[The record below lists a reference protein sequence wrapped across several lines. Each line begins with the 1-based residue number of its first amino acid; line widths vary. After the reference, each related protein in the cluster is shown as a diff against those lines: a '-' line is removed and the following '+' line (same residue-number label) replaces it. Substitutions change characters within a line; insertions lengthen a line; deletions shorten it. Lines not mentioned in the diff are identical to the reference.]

1 MTDQASNQSS
11 DRPASDGPDQQSNDE
26 RDGRQVHT
34 PEREI
39 PSRPDPNRMFSRHS
53 PVEKSD
59 AALVSR
65 DYQPR
70 TGGPE
75 LVASWP
81 LGPTPAQTGPG
92 GDDWEVTDSDY
103 VTLQKNFFTTPYV
116 APIECSILYL
126 NFCGR
131 AHTESDGDT
140 LTLGLT
146 TDHLKLSG
154 EPYETAIDLSTVEGE
169 YFLSPLI
176 EFAPD
181 VGDYEP
187 GHDIVSGYELRAKVS
202 GGTGYI
208 DQGTAVQLWSE

>member
-1 MTDQASNQSS
+1 MPNRAT
-11 DRPASDGPDQQSNDE
+11 DQQSEGHRSGESDSTIRIGDRE
-26 RDGRQVHT
+26 VHVPGGGDAT
-34 PEREI
+34 V
-39 PSRPDPNRMFSRHS
+39 DPNRMLSRRS
-53 PVEKSD
+53 PVGQSRPST
-59 AALVSR
+59 VSR

-81 LGPTPAQTGPG
+81 LGAPPSQTEPG
-92 GDDWEVTDSDY
+92 GEDWEVTDSEY
-103 VTLQKNFFTTPYV
+103 VTLQKNYLNVPYV

-126 NFCGR
+126 NVCGR
-131 AHTESDGDT
+131 AATSADDET

-146 TDHLKLSG
+146 TDHLEVSG
-154 EPYETAIDLSTVEGE
+154 EPYETSIDLSAADGE
-169 YFLSPLI
+169 YFLTPMI

-181 VGDYEP
+181 TGEYEP

-202 GGTGYI
+202 GGTGHV